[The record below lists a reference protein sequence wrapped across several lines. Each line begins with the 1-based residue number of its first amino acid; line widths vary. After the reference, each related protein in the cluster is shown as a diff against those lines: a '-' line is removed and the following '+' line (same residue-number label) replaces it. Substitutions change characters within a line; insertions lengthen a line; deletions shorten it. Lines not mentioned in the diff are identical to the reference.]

1 MGFLLKHKME
11 EQENQS
17 YQDAPQ
23 QMFQNSDKADILD
36 KIDPTEIVTII
47 RNKLMGNDY
56 IDGKWVRLEYLQTR
70 ALTPLG
76 AWDLSNLMLAVS
88 SKNVTISNLTDVE
101 IKKRV
106 LNICKQAQYMCLKNW
121 KEYGID
127 GVDQLGF
134 VHEIIFSNSLITLK
148 QPMNEGVRKMLMST
162 INEQRSYVGE
172 SNERQKKS
180 WFKMPSY

>member
-1 MGFLLKHKME
+1 M
-11 EQENQS
+11 EQEYPQEM
-17 YQDAPQ
+17 PQ
-23 QMFQNSDKADILD
+23 QIIQASEKADILD

-47 RNKLMGNDY
+47 RNKLMGHDFV
-56 IDGKWVRLEYLQTR
+56 DGKWIKIEDLQSR

-76 AWDLSNLMLAVS
+76 AWDISNLMLAVS
-88 SKNVTISNLTDVE
+88 SKNVSISNLKDAE

-121 KEYGID
+121 KEYGIE

-162 INEQRSYVGE
+162 ISEQRNYVGE
-172 SNERQKKS
+172 SNDRQKKS

>member
-1 MGFLLKHKME
+1 ME
-11 EQENQS
+11 EQ
-17 YQDAPQ
+17 YQQEIPQ
-23 QMFQNSDKADILD
+23 QVYQTNDKADILD
-36 KIDPTEIVTII
+36 KIDPTEIVNII
-47 RNKLMGNDY
+47 RNKLMGNDFVE
-56 IDGKWVRLEYLQTR
+56 GKWVKMVYLQTR

-88 SKNVTISNLTDVE
+88 SKNVTISNLKDEE

-134 VHEIIFSNSLITLK
+134 VGEIIFSNSLINLK

-162 INEQRSYVGE
+162 ISEQRSYVGE
-172 SNERQKKS
+172 SNDKQKKS

>member
-1 MGFLLKHKME
+1 ME
-11 EQENQS
+11 EQ
-17 YQDAPQ
+17 YQQEIPQ
-23 QMFQNSDKADILD
+23 QVYQTNDKADILD
-36 KIDPTEIVTII
+36 KIDPTEIVNII

-56 IDGKWVRLEYLQTR
+56 IDGKWIKVNLLQTR

-88 SKNVTISNLTDVE
+88 SKNVTISNLKDEE

-134 VHEIIFSNSLITLK
+134 VGEIIFSNSLITLK

-162 INEQRSYVGE
+162 ISEQRSYVGE
-172 SNERQKKS
+172 SNDRQKKS

>member
-1 MGFLLKHKME
+1 ME
-11 EQENQS
+11 EEYQQEM
-17 YQDAPQ
+17 PQ
-23 QMFQNSDKADILD
+23 QMYQSSDKANILD

-47 RNKLMGNDY
+47 RNKLMGNDFVE
-56 IDGKWVRLEYLQTR
+56 GKWVKMVYLQTR

-88 SKNVTISNLTDVE
+88 SKNVTISNLKDTE

-106 LNICKQAQYMCLKNW
+106 LNICKQAQYMSLKNW

-162 INEQRSYVGE
+162 ISEQRNYHGE
-172 SNERQKKS
+172 SNDKQKKS
-180 WFKMPSY
+180 WFKMPSSY